1 MFVTVPVNAH
11 HAASAAFLV
20 SESLEIE
27 GVDYERHSTQFF
39 GENLTL
45 PRRNIVSISGSF
57 TSGGSKSTLLRI
69 L

>member
-45 PRRNIVSISGSF
+45 PGGIS
-57 TSGGSKSTLLRI
+57 
-69 L
+69 